1 MKPTNQTFL
10 IIMLFLLLGGL
21 FGFAVAKALKTK
33 DKSSNILKV
42 LQENCDCKEINQ
54 IIYAKGIQYGKNGLS
69 TERAEYELVDCQFTS
84 AEKEIERINSVL
96 HQKID
101 NYTDLDLL
109 EIEFENQNTNQTFI
123 IKNGKI
129 QEPKN

>member
-1 MKPTNQTFL
+1 MKTTNQTFL
-10 IIMLFLLLGGL
+10 TIMLFLLLGGL
-21 FGFAVAKALKTK
+21 FGFALAKALKTK

-84 AEKEIERINSVL
+84 VEQEIERINVML
-96 HQKID
+96 HKKIE

-109 EIEFENQNTNQTFI
+109 EIEFENENANQTFI